1 MGLSGKESN
10 KKNMKQDFPVKSN
23 EAKWAKERETN
34 QKEKAEER
42 INGVTREK
50 KRKIEKVYIFSAFT
64 DINNATY
71 ARRNNKKWAKN

>member
-1 MGLSGKESN
+1 MR
-10 KKNMKQDFPVKSN
+10 
-23 EAKWAKERETN
+23 ERTN
-34 QKEKAEER
+34 QKEKAEEG

-50 KRKIEKVYIFSAFT
+50 KRQIEKVYIFSVFT